1 MKDVLHITVGGGGGL
16 LRTAAVLTRERS
28 AADEI
33 AGRTAPVTI
42 AQFLFWGAGVLALI
56 VFVMDL

>member
-1 MKDVLHITVGGGGGL
+1 MNYWK
-16 LRTAAVLTRERS
+16 ASERS

-33 AGRTAPVTI
+33 AGRIPPVTI

-56 VFVMDL
+56 VFVMDV